1 MSARR
6 GRQILGDIMAEDVIT
21 VKDLVKTYGDV
32 SAVDGITFAVEKG
45 EVFAFLGPNGAG
57 KTTTVEM
64 IETIRTPTSGEI
76 SILGMDV
83 NKDRMDILKRIG
95 VLPQEF
101 SSFDRLTVEE
111 TIQYYSKLF
120 CADCDTDHLI
130 KLVNLEEHRKKLYVN
145 LSGGLKQRVGIAV
158 ALVNDPEIVFLDE
171 PTTGLDPRARHDVW
185 EVIKGL
191 RKEGKTI
198 FLTTHYMEEAEV
210 LADYIGI
217 ISKGK
222 IIAYGTTTE
231 LIDNHFKTVNVTI
244 KGGSEGVAPLA
255 KKMEMNIQSQEKGKI
270 TIEARGNE
278 QIVEFL
284 NALKANNISY
294 LTMDIRKPNL
304 EELFLE
310 LTGEALVEKEGT
322 K

>member
-1 MSARR
+1 
-6 GRQILGDIMAEDVIT
+6 
-21 VKDLVKTYGDV
+21 
-32 SAVDGITFAVEKG
+32 
-45 EVFAFLGPNGAG
+45 
-57 KTTTVEM
+57 VEM

-83 NKDRMDILKRIG
+83 KKDRTEILKRIG

-217 ISKGK
+217 ISRGN

-231 LIDNHFKTVNVTI
+231 LIDRHFKTVNVTI

-255 KKMEMNIQSQEKGKI
+255 KKMGMAVHSEEKGKI
-270 TIEARGNE
+270 TIEASGNE

-310 LTGEALVEKEGT
+310 LTGEALVDKEGA